1 MYTSMLRFSKM
12 DSFIIEYLGVNPS
25 NKEWTD
31 SYITKLVSYES
42 RRYSTD
48 EMFKNPDVL
57 NRMFLNYFLK
67 RGQRLTSYK
76 LYKQGRLAFYSLFE
90 NFNPELND
98 NYPLYE
104 LYFNYAKKNLLKF
117 QNINFIIK
125 NIMLILEAAF
135 TVKITIV
142 NVRRKKV
149 NTPTKTISINYITPH
164 KRLQLVI
171 RALAIFSKSFSFEK
185 SSNQLAFGI
194 LNTFLSNKNSTLYQ
208 KKVFSYNKLL
218 HLKKL
223 N

>member
-1 MYTSMLRFSKM
+1 MYVSMLKFSKM
-12 DSFIIEYLGVNPS
+12 DGFVIEYLEVNPS

-31 SYITKLVSYES
+31 LYISKLVKYES
-42 RRYSTD
+42 RRYSSD

-67 RGQRLTSYK
+67 CGQKLTSYK
-76 LYKQGRLAFYSLFE
+76 LYKQGRSAFYSLFDD
-90 NFNPELND
+90 FNVELSE

-104 LYFNYAKKNLLKF
+104 LYFNYSKKNLLKF

-135 TVKITIV
+135 TVKIVTI

-164 KRLQLVI
+164 KRLQLVV
-171 RALAIFSKSFSFEK
+171 RAIAIFSKSFSFEK

-194 LNTFLSNKNSTLYQ
+194 LNTFLSNKNSTLFQ
-208 KKVFSYNKLL
+208 KKVFSYNKLI